1 MKSMLLGVAAAA
13 VALGACN
20 KSPKVDEKN
29 ATPAE
34 VANAVRESGVA
45 NGMFLRAGEWR
56 IMSTLDE
63 MSMPGMPPEAQAE
76 MKRVTATQQDRGF
89 QYCLTPEE
97 AKEPRGKFFGG
108 KEANNCRY
116 DHFTMGNGKID
127 AEMRCPGEPSGQMV
141 MTMNGT
147 YSPDAYSTKMS
158 MEVQGGHE
166 GTMTMKLHSDAK
178 RIGECTAAEK
188 AAAEKDKGTKG

>member
-76 MKRVTATQQDRGF
+76 MKRVIATQQDRGF
-89 QYCLTPEE
+89 QYCLTPEK

-108 KEANNCRY
+108 KEASNCRY

-127 AEMRCPGEPSGQMV
+127 AEMHCSGEPSGQMV
-141 MTMNGT
+141 
-147 YSPDAYSTKMS
+147 
-158 MEVQGGHE
+158 
-166 GTMTMKLHSDAK
+166 
-178 RIGECTAAEK
+178 
-188 AAAEKDKGTKG
+188 